1 MSDLTIRIA
10 FFLGFLH
17 QFTRNSLQLVLVNFC
32 FQVNQFFD
40 LLQKP
45 LIDFRQVLD
54 RTERNTEFEGVVDVK
69 QSIPAWVG
77 QGIQDLCLV
86 FELFAIRTQA
96 ISFDF

>member
-1 MSDLTIRIA
+1 M
-10 FFLGFLH
+10 
-17 QFTRNSLQLVLVNFC
+17 NQLFN
-32 FQVNQFFD
+32 

-45 LIDFRQVLD
+45 LIYFRQVLD
-54 RTERNTEFEGVVDVK
+54 RTERNTEFESVVDVK